1 MEATTESIVQR
12 LRDCAA
18 GGVCKGCPYHEHK
31 ITNCIDLLM
40 AAAADRLEEL
50 EDAQNVLKTG
60 LKAINN
66 RLVYIGAVKAN
77 AETSILLPEPPK
89 EG

>member
-1 MEATTESIVQR
+1 MTNPTTAELVEII
-12 LRDCAA
+12 RDIA
-18 GGVCKGCPYHEHK
+18 GKLQGVDQYDSLAVY
-31 ITNCIDLLM
+31 T
-40 AAAADRLEEL
+40 AADRLEEL

-89 EG
+89 EDE